1 MTTHDARWNTTHK
14 GLLSFALSAALTI
27 TLMVLGPALAAA
39 QPITKAVLT
48 LGNNQ
53 AGKVLE
59 YHSGQRS
66 GDGSVRY
73 EAKIDGNRR
82 VVTYRALPN
91 EKALVVSIDDGSG
104 GAAMKYKVRA
114 VPYAGATDAAFT
126 YQKIEWVIEAAGQII
141 AQTTTD
147 KNEKEVLLSLR
158 KGARYDAYSMDVLL
172 HLPSEVAALDP
183 ANNQPGVEAQGL
195 FGKIL
200 KFLGGLFT
208 SGAKWQRDCQKTTEK
223 ICICSAACM
232 QAPGTPPG
240 DCSCA
245 DCCGTCCSGSCTQEE
260 RVVKNC
266 SQTVSVGKD

>member
-1 MTTHDARWNTTHK
+1 MTTHDAGWSRKNK
-14 GLLSFALSAALTI
+14 GLLAIALVAALM
-27 TLMVLGPALAAA
+27 LLGPTIAAS
-39 QPITKAVLT
+39 QPIAKAVLT

-53 AGKVLE
+53 TGKVLE
-59 YHSGQRS
+59 YQSGKRS
-66 GDGSVRY
+66 GDGGIRY

-91 EKALVVSIDDGSG
+91 EKALVVSIDDGAG
-104 GAAMKYKVRA
+104 GAAMKYKLRA
-114 VPYAGATDAAFT
+114 IPDAGATDAAFT
-126 YQKIEWVIEAAGQII
+126 YQKIEWIIEAAGQII

-147 KNEKEVLLSLR
+147 KNDKEVLIRLN

-172 HLPSEVAALDP
+172 HLPSEVAGLDP
-183 ANNQPGVEAQGL
+183 AGNQPGIEAQGL

-200 KFLGGLFT
+200 KWLGGLLT
-208 SGAKWQRDCQKTTEK
+208 GGAKWERDCQKTTEK
-223 ICICSAACM
+223 FCQCSAACM

-245 DCCGTCCSGSCTQEE
+245 DCCGICCSGSCTQEE